1 MKGNYHVQF
10 LWSGWPQGAWLAGAF
25 MEGGL
30 SMLDNTHPILSP
42 QPSLRVGLLCA
53 LILIVVGIIDHLTGY
68 EIAFSLFY
76 LAPVG
81 IAAWRL
87 S

>member
-1 MKGNYHVQF
+1 
-10 LWSGWPQGAWLAGAF
+10 
-25 MEGGL
+25 
-30 SMLDNTHPILSP
+30 MLDNTHPILSP